1 MALGGSYFLV
11 ILASLLAIP
20 VSIFFIEVVAGLIIP
35 ARETS
40 LRSRK
45 DFSQRVAILVPAH
58 NEGAGL
64 RLTLENI
71 KTQLISGDRLLVVA
85 DNCTDDTAAVATAA
99 GAEVVVRNEPT
110 KGGKGYALDFGL
122 KHLSLDPPAI
132 VIVIDSDCRIAEGSI
147 DRLAAT
153 CAATYR
159 PVQALNLMTAPDELP
174 INYRV
179 AEFAW
184 RVKNWV
190 RPSGL
195 HALNLPCQLMG
206 TGMAFPW
213 ELIRSANLAHGATIE
228 DVKLGLDLAQAG
240 SPPLFCPSAGVKS
253 HFPWSVEGARSQRKR
268 WEEGHI
274 RMILTAVPRLLSN
287 AIRHGNLGLLALT
300 LDLVVPP
307 LSLLVILVAGAFL
320 VTGLAAALGFSLTA
334 LFISAGCLTALTVA
348 VFLSWLKH
356 GRDVLPPNKVL
367 SIASYIFAK
376 LPLYRQVLS
385 LSTAPLWIRTDR
397 TDTRVIS
404 AQPTPQL
411 VPAQPAQPSINS

>member
-1 MALGGSYFLV
+1 MAVFVSYFLV
-11 ILASLLAIP
+11 VLASLLAIP
-20 VSIFFIEVVAGLIIP
+20 VSMFFLEIVAGLIVP
-35 ARETS
+35 ARETA

-71 KTQLISGDRLLVVA
+71 KAQLITGDRLLVVA
-85 DNCTDDTAAVATAA
+85 DNCADDTAAVATAA
-99 GAEVVVRNEPT
+99 GAEVIVRNDPT
-110 KGGKGYALDFGL
+110 KGGKGFAMDFGL

-132 VIVIDSDCRIAEGSI
+132 VIVIDADCRIAEGSI

-153 CAATYR
+153 CAATCR
-159 PVQALNLMTAPDELP
+159 PVQALYLMAAPDESP
-174 INYRV
+174 ISYHV

-213 ELIRSANLAHGATIE
+213 ELIRSANLAHGSTVE
-228 DVKLGLDLAQAG
+228 DVKLGLDLTQAG
-240 SPPLFCPSAGVKS
+240 SPPLFCPSAEVKS

-274 RMILTAVPRLLSN
+274 RMILTAVPRLLYN
-287 AIRHGNLGLLALT
+287 AIRRRNLDLLTLT

-307 LSLLVILVAGAFL
+307 LSLLVILVAGMFFA
-320 VTGLAAALGFSLTA
+320 TGSAAIPGFSSTA
-334 LFISAGCLTALTVA
+334 LFISAGCLTALIVA
-348 VFLSWLKH
+348 VFLSWLRH
-356 GRDVLPPNKVL
+356 GRDVLPPNKVF

-376 LPLYRQVLS
+376 LPLYRQVLA
-385 LSTAPLWIRTDR
+385 LRTAPLWIRTDR
-397 TDTRVIS
+397 TDTRVIPAQS
-404 AQPTPQL
+404 AAQPPID
-411 VPAQPAQPSINS
+411 S